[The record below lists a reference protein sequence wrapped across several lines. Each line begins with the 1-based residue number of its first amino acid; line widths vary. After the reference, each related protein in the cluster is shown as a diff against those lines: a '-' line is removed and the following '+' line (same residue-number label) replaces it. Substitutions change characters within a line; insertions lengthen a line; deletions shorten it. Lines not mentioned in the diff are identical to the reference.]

1 MTDTVTIPTSG
12 LWSDI
17 SVALNHNTSEVTTSL
32 ATKLSDTG
40 ITLQSEVASSN
51 GDATINKPMGRVL
64 LAAGVTSVT
73 VTNSLVTANSN
84 VFCSVM
90 KVDAATIKNVV
101 ASAGQFII
109 YFGAGATGPSVPVA
123 FMVVNPST

>member
-1 MTDTVTIPTSG
+1 MTDTVQLVDDG
-12 LWSDI
+12 LWGDAVI
-17 SVALNHNTSEVTTSL
+17 AINHNTDEFNASL
-32 ATKLSDTG
+32 LTKLTDAG
-40 ITLQSEVASSN
+40 ITLQSEVAASN
-51 GDATINKPMGRVL
+51 GDATINKPMGRVS

-73 VTNSLVTANSN
+73 VTNSLVTENSN

-101 ASAGQFII
+101 ASTGQFII

-123 FMVVNPST
+123 FMVVNPAA

>member
-1 MTDTVTIPTSG
+1 MTDTVLIPTAG
-12 LWSDI
+12 TWTAI
-17 SVALNHNTSEVTTSL
+17 TEALNHNTGQVNSSL
-32 ATKLSDTG
+32 ATKLNDTG
-40 ITLQSEVASSN
+40 ITLQSEVATVN
-51 GDATINKPMGRVL
+51 GNATINKPTGRVL

-73 VTNSLVTANSN
+73 VANTLVTADSN
-84 VFCSVM
+84 IFCTVM

-123 FMVVNPST
+123 FMVVNPAA

>member
-1 MTDTVTIPTSG
+1 MTDTVQLVDDG
-12 LWSDI
+12 LWGDAVI
-17 SVALNHNTSEVTTSL
+17 AINHNTDEFNASL
-32 ATKLSDTG
+32 LTKLTDAG
-40 ITLQSEVASSN
+40 ITLQSEVAASN
-51 GDATINKPMGRVL
+51 GDATINKPMGRVS

-84 VFCSVM
+84 VFCTVM

-101 ASAGQFII
+101 ASTGQFII

-123 FMVVNPST
+123 FMVVNPAA

>member
-1 MTDTVTIPTSG
+1 MTDTVTIPT
-12 LWSDI
+12 D
-17 SVALNHNTSEVTTSL
+17 VAWGDAATAINHNTSEVNASL

>member
-17 SVALNHNTSEVTTSL
+17 TVALNHNASEVNASL

-40 ITLQSEVASSN
+40 ITLQSEVATVN
-51 GDATINKPMGRVL
+51 GNATINKPTGRVL

-73 VTNSLVTANSN
+73 VTNSLVTADSN
-84 VFCSVM
+84 IFCTVM

-123 FMVVNPST
+123 FMVVNPAA

>member
-73 VTNSLVTANSN
+73 VTNSLVTASSN

>member
-1 MTDTVTIPTSG
+1 MTDTVQLVPDI
-12 LWSDI
+12 LWGDAVI
-17 SVALNHNTSEVTTSL
+17 AINHNTDEVNASL
-32 ATKLSDTG
+32 ATKLNDTG
-40 ITLQSEVASSN
+40 ITLQSEVATVN
-51 GDATINKPMGRVL
+51 GNATINKPTGRVL

-84 VFCSVM
+84 IFCTVM

-109 YFGAGATGPSVPVA
+109 YFGAGATGPSVPIA
-123 FMVVNPST
+123 FMVVNPAA

>member
-1 MTDTVTIPTSG
+1 M
-12 LWSDI
+12 
-17 SVALNHNTSEVTTSL
+17 NHNTGVVNASL
-32 ATKLSDTG
+32 ATKLNDTG
-40 ITLQSEVASSN
+40 ITLQSEVSTVN
-51 GDATINKPMGRVL
+51 GNATINKPTGRVL

-84 VFCSVM
+84 IFCTVM

-109 YFGAGATGPSVPVA
+109 YFGAGATGPSVPIA
-123 FMVVNPST
+123 FMVVNPAA